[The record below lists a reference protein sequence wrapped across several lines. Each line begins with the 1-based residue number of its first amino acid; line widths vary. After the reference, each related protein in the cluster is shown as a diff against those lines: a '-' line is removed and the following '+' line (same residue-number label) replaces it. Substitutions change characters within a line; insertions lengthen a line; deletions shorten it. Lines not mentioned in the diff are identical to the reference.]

1 MSLSINP
8 LELPSVS
15 LDERR
20 HLPDC
25 AGVYF
30 AIDAQNRIL
39 YIGKAKRLVMR
50 WQNHHRRHKLQEMHQ
65 ISPVRLAWQVWSLA
79 DLAEAEKSA
88 IQQFQPLL
96 NNTGVESPAIVPSE
110 VVLRNFLKAF
120 SRRLLIIGME
130 PRTTDHLPQV
140 QLKYDWQDWSARG
153 TAAKIKAYIQENKG
167 QNTSLKFKC
176 HRYSRFEDFAPEVFR
191 PGSRALRTTARQ
203 HRSYNNHW
211 EFACNGVVFH
221 ITPTDHHR
229 EYKSQTQVVKLAG
242 INFRSLTEQA
252 VEQAKA
258 THPHEFVNLS
268 TYSTDPVRLLW
279 RN

>member
-8 LELPSVS
+8 LELPSLS

-25 AGVYF
+25 AAVYF
-30 AIDAQNRIL
+30 AIDAQDRIL
-39 YIGKAKRLVMR
+39 YIGKANRLVTR

-79 DLAEAEKSA
+79 DLAEAERSA
-88 IQQFQPLL
+88 IQQFHPLL
-96 NNTGVESPAIVPSE
+96 NNTEVESPAIVPSE
-110 VVLRNFLKAF
+110 VVLRDFLKAF

-130 PRTTDHLPQV
+130 LKTTAKLPQV
-140 QLKYDWQDWSARG
+140 HLKYDWQNWSAGG
-153 TAAKIKAYIQENKG
+153 TATKIKAYIQENKG
-167 QNTSLKFKC
+167 QNTSLKFKY
-176 HRYSRFEDFAPEVFR
+176 HRYSRFEDFALEVFR

-221 ITPTDHHR
+221 ITPTDHYR
-229 EYKSQTQVVKLAG
+229 EYKLQTQVVKLAG
-242 INFRSLTEQA
+242 INFRSLTDQA
-252 VEQAKA
+252 IGQAKEI
-258 THPHEFVNLS
+258 HPDEFVNLS
-268 TYSTDPVRLLW
+268 AYSTDPVRLLW